1 MPVTVQC
8 PLALVA
14 DRRRLPGADHDHRHG
29 CRHGRTGDRSAD
41 GICFELPEPGTAS
54 VAPRRG
60 RAGGHGVDRFRRD
73 RRGQPLGAG
82 ARHWRSCVLR
92 HGQTHQS
99 ARVWR
104 RSAHAATGGL
114 RPFTAVDEEGGR
126 VQRLAPVLGRIPSAR
141 QMAAT
146 MSPAAVRDLAARHA
160 AGMRRLGFD
169 VDLAPDMDVTSA
181 LTGVIGDR
189 SFSGNATTA
198 SVYGRAFAAGLADGG
213 VLATAKHFPGH
224 GHASGDS
231 HIEPVTTPPLAQL
244 ERSDLIPFRDA
255 VSAFIPMIMVGHLT
269 VPDLTHGLPASLS
282 PDAVTGLLRNQY
294 GYDGLVISD
303 SLGMVSVTVVEPDLG
318 AAAVRT
324 LRAGVDVA
332 LLPDGAD
339 PAPVIDRIVASVESG
354 ALPRA
359 DLDRAVRHVVAAKAI
374 EGDRGRAWILAG
386 AASQD
391 FLGRPA
397 TAAETSCWIAQ
408 LASGLV
414 PRATFTREL
423 SLSAEWVGRNVDER
437 YEQALHRQ
445 PTASERAYWIGAIA
459 RRPPIPHRAHVGT
472 VRIQ

>member
-1 MPVTVQC
+1 
-8 PLALVA
+8 
-14 DRRRLPGADHDHRHG
+14 
-29 CRHGRTGDRSAD
+29 
-41 GICFELPEPGTAS
+41 
-54 VAPRRG
+54 
-60 RAGGHGVDRFRRD
+60 
-73 RRGQPLGAG
+73 
-82 ARHWRSCVLR
+82 
-92 HGQTHQS
+92 
-99 ARVWR
+99 
-104 RSAHAATGGL
+104 
-114 RPFTAVDEEGGR
+114 
-126 VQRLAPVLGRIPSAR
+126 
-141 QMAAT
+141 

-160 AGMRRLGFD
+160 SGMRRLRFD

-189 SFSGNATTA
+189 SFSGNTTTA
-198 SVYGRAFAAGLADGG
+198 SVYGRAFAAGLAEGG

-255 VSAFIPMIMVGHLT
+255 VSAFIPMIMVGHLI
-269 VPDLTHGLPASLS
+269 VPNLTHGLPASLS
-282 PDAVTGLLRNQY
+282 PAAVTGLLRNQY

-303 SLGMVSVTVVEPDLG
+303 SLGMVSVTVFEPDLG

-332 LLPDGAD
+332 LLPEGAD
-339 PAPVIDRIVASVESG
+339 PASVVDRIVAAVESG

-391 FLGRPA
+391 FLGRAA
-397 TAAETSCWIAQ
+397 TAPETSCWIAQ

-414 PRATFTREL
+414 SRATFTRDL

-437 YEQALHRQ
+437 YQQALHRR
-445 PTASERAYWIGAIA
+445 PTASERSYWIRAIRGGRRSLTALTSGLFGSNECLHRSGGTIGSWLGVVYGQFLHAAPDAAGVAYWRGAAARHGRPWVAQTIYQSA
-459 RRPPIPHRAHVGT
+459 TSRSRRAAGAMTRWLHRRPDSSGVRYWSQYLGGHDDLELDAALAATAEYLAHAEA
-472 VRIQ
+472 